1 VNLARKPGRA
11 GGRLARRL
19 RLLASCDEPPMEE
32 AAGRQDGRQSWQRQR
47 FVGTAICVRLG
58 LDRCISQALFQ

>member
-1 VNLARKPGRA
+1 
-11 GGRLARRL
+11 
-19 RLLASCDEPPMEE
+19 MEE

-47 FVGTAICVRLG
+47 FVGMATCVRSG